1 MPKGRGSNKRRSNR
15 RLVDR
20 RIRSDEKAQAVMD
33 RGHAKLVA
41 LFKRAQKV
49 QKARRKAAKKKLK
62 ATRA

>member
-1 MPKGRGSNKRRSNR
+1 MPKGRGSNERRRNR

-20 RIRSDEKAQAVMD
+20 RLRSDEKAQAVMD

-41 LFKRAQKV
+41 LFERAQKV

-62 ATRA
+62 AART